1 LANILYWSLRAALL
15 LLLVITVYFAIL
27 FTEGRWLL
35 QLALV
40 AGLAII
46 YSLLD
51 QPLRDMR
58 GRARKR

>member
-1 LANILYWSLRAALL
+1 LANILYWALRTALL
-15 LLLVITVYFAIL
+15 LLVVATVYFAIL
-27 FTEGRWLL
+27 FAEGRWWL

-46 YSLLD
+46 YGLLD

-58 GRARKR
+58 GRGRER